1 VRDGREVLL
10 YHQADEPGSLEK
22 VARVITECNGNIN
35 RIHYDRRID
44 PVTVFFEVTAEE
56 ERASRIAQELQA
68 MGFLQSSLPA
78 PGFLKFAVYLPHRPG
93 SLHEFLDNTTYCEVE
108 RYRP

>member
-1 VRDGREVLL
+1 
-10 YHQADEPGSLEK
+10 
-22 VARVITECNGNIN
+22 
-35 RIHYDRRID
+35 
-44 PVTVFFEVTAEE
+44 
-56 ERASRIAQELQA
+56 